1 MTSSISLISRDGTPL
16 AGLHV
21 TGPPGAPG
29 VVVVPGLGSRKENH
43 ADFAERCAAAGMA
56 ALCLDVR
63 GHGAS
68 GGALDGGAV
77 DDVLAAVAWLAERG
91 HGTVGLRGSS
101 MGGYLALLAAARDP
115 RVRAV
120 AAICPA
126 RPEPLARRI
135 GDDWPLGSPLLPAVA
150 RRDGVARGYWHA
162 TGDESVPWAHSFGLA
177 QHTPQ
182 PVRLRVILGGHHR
195 SLQHD
200 PRILAETVAF
210 LAEHLAP

>member
-1 MTSSISLISRDGTPL
+1 MASPISLTSHDGTPL
-16 AGLHV
+16 AGLAV
-21 TGPPGAPG
+21 DGPAGAPG

-56 ALCLDVR
+56 AVCLDVR

-68 GGALDGGAV
+68 GGTLDAGAV
-77 DDVLAAVAWLAERG
+77 DDVLAAAAWLADRG
-91 HGTVGLRGSS
+91 HGRIGLRGSS
-101 MGGYLALLAAARDP
+101 MGGFLALLAAAREP

-126 RPEPLARRI
+126 RPGPLARRV
-135 GDDWPLGSPLLPAVA
+135 GDGWPLTLPLIPAVS
-150 RRDGVARGYWHA
+150 RPDGVARGYWHA

-182 PVRLRVILGGHHR
+182 PMRLRVILGGHHR

-200 PRILAETVAF
+200 PAVQAETVAF